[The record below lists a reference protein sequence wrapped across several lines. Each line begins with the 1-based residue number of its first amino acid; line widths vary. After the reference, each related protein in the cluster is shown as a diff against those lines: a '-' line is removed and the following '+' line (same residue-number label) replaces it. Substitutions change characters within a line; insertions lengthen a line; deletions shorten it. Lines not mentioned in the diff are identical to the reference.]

1 LEDSKAKTADL
12 EAGLEASRAKQVELE
27 AGLEAANEENT
38 RLKDG
43 LEAANA
49 TNAKLES
56 EVKIL
61 NEKVM
66 KPGPGSDSLV
76 HSGGGQALKQRQA
89 VTERVDDFL
98 ERAQER

>member
-1 LEDSKAKTADL
+1 
-12 EAGLEASRAKQVELE
+12 
-27 AGLEAANEENT
+27 AANEENA

-49 TNAKLES
+49 INARLES

-61 NEKVM
+61 NKTVM
-66 KPGPGSDSLV
+66 KPGPDVDSLV
-76 HSGGGQALKQRQA
+76 HSGAGQALKQRQA